1 MSGIAVGLNK
11 GHGVTKRELPVKP
24 SSRKGKSSEKVRFV
38 RKVVREVCGYAPYEK
53 RIIELLR
60 IGCDKRAL
68 KLAKRRLGA
77 HIRAKRKREEMS
89 DVLRA
94 KK

>member
-1 MSGIAVGLNK
+1 MGAGK
-11 GHGVTKRELPVKP
+11 GHVVTKRELKP
-24 SSRKGKSSEKVRFV
+24 RPASRKGRTSDKVKFV
-38 RKVVREVCGYAPYEK
+38 RSIVREVCGYAPYEK

-77 HIRAKRKREEMS
+77 HVRAKRKREELS
-89 DVLRA
+89 DVLR

>member
-1 MSGIAVGLNK
+1 MSGIAVGLEK
-11 GHGVTKRELPVKP
+11 GHVVTKRELAPRP
-24 SSRKGKSSEKVRFV
+24 SSRKGRSTTKTKFV
-38 RKVVREVCGYAPYEK
+38 RDVVREVTGLAPYEK

-68 KLAKRRLGA
+68 RLAKKRLGT
-77 HIRAKRKREEMS
+77 HGRAKRKREEMS
-89 DVLRA
+89 DVLR